1 MNANATL
8 PVVGF
13 IGLGIMG
20 RSMAGHLLA
29 AGHRLHVY
37 NRSRDK
43 ADELVAKGAT
53 WHDTPGEVAA
63 HADVVITMVGYP
75 KDVEEVYLGAEGI
88 IARARAG
95 AIVIDM
101 TTSSPA
107 LAERIADAAAKRGI
121 KALDAPVSGGDIGA
135 REAKLSIMVGGDPAT
150 FDAALPVLRR
160 MGANIVLQGGPGAG
174 QHTKMCNQIVIAS
187 TIMGVCEGLA
197 YARDAGLDAETVLK
211 SIGGG
216 AASGFQLNM
225 LGARIIKG
233 DFAPGFFI
241 EHFIKD
247 MSIAL
252 SEAERMRL
260 DLPGLTLAKRLF
272 EELVAKGHGRSG
284 TQALFKYYEQ
294 QIR

>member
-1 MNANATL
+1 MNATARL
-8 PVVGF
+8 PAVGF

-29 AGHRLHVY
+29 AGHGLHVY

-43 ADELVAKGAT
+43 AAELVAKGAT
-53 WHDTPGEVAA
+53 WHDTPGDVAA

-75 KDVEEVYLGAEGI
+75 HDVEEVYLGTNGI
-88 IARARAG
+88 VANARAG
-95 AIVIDM
+95 AILIDM
-101 TTSSPA
+101 TTSSPV
-107 LAERIADAAAKRGI
+107 LAMRIAARAAEHGI
-121 KALDAPVSGGDIGA
+121 SALDAPVSGGDGGA
-135 REAKLSIMVGGDPAT
+135 REAKLAIMVGGDSAA
-150 FDAALPVLRR
+150 FDAALPILRR
-160 MGANIVLQGGPGAG
+160 MGTNIVLQGGPGAG

-197 YARDAGLDAETVLK
+197 YAKRAGLDADTVLK

-233 DFAPGFFI
+233 DFAPGFFM

-252 SEAERMRL
+252 AEAERMGL
-260 DLPGLTLAKRLF
+260 DLPGLALAKKLYDQ
-272 EELVAKGHGRSG
+272 LKAGGHGRSG
-284 TQALFKYYEQ
+284 IQALFKYYDK
-294 QIR
+294 

>member
-1 MNANATL
+1 MNTNPAL

-43 ADELVAKGAT
+43 ADELVARGAI
-53 WHDTPGEVAA
+53 WQATPGEVAA

-75 KDVEEVYLGAEGI
+75 HDVEEVYLSADGI
-88 IARARAG
+88 VARARAG
-95 AIVIDM
+95 AILIDM

-107 LAERIADAAAKRGI
+107 LAARIAAAAAERGI
-121 KALDAPVSGGDIGA
+121 RALDAPVSGGDIGA
-135 REAKLSIMVGGDPAT
+135 REAKLAIMVGGEPAA
-150 FDAALPVLRR
+150 FDAALPVLQR
-160 MGANIVLQGGPGAG
+160 MGTNIVLQGGPGAG

-187 TIMGVCEGLA
+187 TVMGVCEGLA

-216 AASGFQLNM
+216 AASGFQLNV

-247 MSIAL
+247 MGIAL
-252 SEAERMRL
+252 AEAERMRL
-260 DLPGLTLAKRLF
+260 ELPGLALAKRLF
-272 EELVAKGHGRSG
+272 DELKAKGYGRAG
-284 TQALFKYYEQ
+284 TQALFKHYEK
-294 QIR
+294 

>member
-1 MNANATL
+1 MNANKTL
-8 PVVGF
+8 PAVGF

-29 AGHRLHVY
+29 AGHPLHVY

-43 ADELVAKGAT
+43 AAELLAKGAS
-53 WHDTPGEVAA
+53 WHETPSEVVAQ
-63 HADVVITMVGYP
+63 ADVVVTMVGYP
-75 KDVEEVYLGAEGI
+75 QDVEEVYLGTNGI
-88 IARARAG
+88 VAAARAG
-95 AIVIDM
+95 ALLIDM

-107 LAERIADAAAKRGI
+107 LAARIAAKAAEHSIR
-121 KALDAPVSGGDIGA
+121 ALDAPVSGGDVGA
-135 REAKLSIMVGGDPAT
+135 REAKLAIMVGGDAAA
-150 FDAALPVLRR
+150 FEAALPILQR
-160 MGANIVLQGGPGAG
+160 MGANIILQGGPGAG

-197 YARDAGLDAETVLK
+197 YAKNAGLDADTVLK

-216 AASGFQLNM
+216 AASGFQLTV

-233 DFAPGFFI
+233 DFAPGFFM

-252 SEAERMRL
+252 AEAERMRL
-260 DLPGLTLAKRLF
+260 DLPGLALAKKLF
-272 EELVAKGHGRSG
+272 EQLKAQGYGRRG
-284 TQALFKYYEQ
+284 TQALFKYYDK
-294 QIR
+294 

>member
-1 MNANATL
+1 MNSDAKL
-8 PVVGF
+8 PAIGF
-13 IGLGIMG
+13 VGLGIMG

-29 AGHRLHVY
+29 AGHPLHVF

-53 WHDTPGEVAA
+53 WHATPGDVAA
-63 HADVVITMVGYP
+63 QADVVVTMVGYP
-75 KDVEEVYLGAEGI
+75 RDVEEIYLGAGAIVE
-88 IARARAG
+88 RARAG
-95 AIVIDM
+95 AILIDM

-107 LAERIADAAAKRGI
+107 LAVRIAGQAAQRGV
-121 KALDAPVSGGDIGA
+121 KSLDAPVSGGDVGA
-135 REAKLSIMVGGDPAT
+135 RDAKLAIMVGGDAAA

-160 MGANIVLQGGPGAG
+160 MGANIVLQGGPGTG

-187 TIMGVCEGLA
+187 TIMGVCEGIA
-197 YARDAGLDAETVLK
+197 YAKQAGLDADTVLK

-216 AASGFQLNM
+216 AASGFQLNV

-233 DFAPGFFI
+233 DFAPGFFM

-252 SEAERMRL
+252 AEAGRMGL
-260 DLPGLTLAKRLF
+260 ELPGLAQAKKLYDQ
-272 EELVAKGHGRSG
+272 LMAQGHGRSG
-284 TQALFKYYEQ
+284 TQALFKYYEK
-294 QIR
+294 